1 MEEQYTLEEI
11 IAEVKSGKLSS
22 PPDTAAPEDGAVPR
36 RARPEPEV
44 PRASVAPQ
52 PGHAAPEEAA
62 GRSADEQDQAPRL
75 RPASP
80 PPARP
85 QEPVVERTEPPRHQP
100 PEQPQ
105 ASATEK
111 ARSAARAKILEFPE
125 AGYGEEDAL
134 EPEKPRRRPRA
145 PWRTQAPADWE
156 AEPEDD
162 TLPPEDEDGE
172 GVHTAPNR
180 PYDLSNPS
188 FDDAGQGAAYCT
200 AKTASLSARILFM
213 LPLLAVSVYMT
224 LAPMLA
230 LPMPP
235 GFTYTQSPFLYIL
248 VLCGIEVCAM
258 LLAADVTG
266 AGLYRLAVFRPT
278 LDSAV
283 LFSCLCTLAHAVSI
297 IAVPEWGGY
306 LPYSCVSVL
315 VCLLAVMAKRQRADI
330 LKRAYKICQVATA
343 PTAVKR
349 IRMPDGTFAAVKTQQ
364 GAYPDVERLAGP
376 SRTERVSTL
385 YAPIVIIACLV
396 LAGVATFGQG
406 QGQLFLWALAALS
419 SVCVPLLLLFAS
431 TGPARRVAKKLFTSG
446 AALLGSRGAAR
457 LSRCREAVLRDG
469 DLFPAGSIAITGMK
483 LSNSMRMEDII
494 GTAAAVFSACGSGV
508 AKAFS
513 DFARQQY
520 IIIKQASDFRFFET
534 GGMSANVGG
543 HYVLAGTPSFLL
555 RMGVHVSLSSKMAD
569 GLCLAIDSAFAGV
582 FTIKYAV
589 QPQAFSTFRVLQRCR
604 LRPVLATVFF
614 GLTQALV
621 EKRFELRSGGAD
633 YPDMA
638 DRIDLSAPE
647 CGRREEPLA
656 LLSRDSAMAFAEAA
670 GGARQQCRAEKLGIA
685 IGLISAA
692 IGLFFMYFL
701 VVSFKA
707 SSATPYNVL
716 LFLLLW
722 EVPALLCGLLITK
735 F

>member
-11 IAEVKSGKLSS
+11 IAEVKSGKLSQD
-22 PPDTAAPEDGAVPR
+22 PGAAEGGPAPR
-36 RARPEPEV
+36 RVRPEQEPQPRQSRPEPEEGV
-44 PRASVAPQ
+44 QPR
-52 PGHAAPEEAA
+52 HAAEP
-62 GRSADEQDQAPRL
+62 ADEQPAPRL
-75 RPASP
+75 RPAAP
-80 PPARP
+80 PPVRPRQAPQDGEAVPIPP
-85 QEPVVERTEPPRHQP
+85 QESQPAERP
-100 PEQPQ
+100 
-105 ASATEK
+105 
-111 ARSAARAKILEFPE
+111 AARAKILEFPDT
-125 AGYGEEDAL
+125 GRGGEE
-134 EPEKPRRRPRA
+134 EKPRRRTRA

-156 AEPEDD
+156 APEPED
-162 TLPPEDEDGE
+162 LPGEEEDEGI
-172 GVHTAPNR
+172 HTAPGR
-180 PYDLSNPS
+180 PYDLSSPS

-200 AKTASLSARILFM
+200 AKTASLSARILFL
-213 LPLLAVSVYMT
+213 LPLLAASVYMT
-224 LAPMLA
+224 LAPMLG
-230 LPMPP
+230 LPMPAR
-235 GFTYTQSPFLYIL
+235 FTYVEQPFFYIL
-248 VLCGIEVCAM
+248 TLCGMEVCAM

-266 AGLYRLAVFRPT
+266 AGLYRLAVLRPT

-315 VCLLAVMAKRQRADI
+315 ICLLAVMAKRQRADI

-349 IRMPDGTFAAVKTQQ
+349 IRLPDGALAAVKTQQ
-364 GAYPDVERLAGP
+364 GAYPDVERLAEP
-376 SRTERVSTL
+376 SRAERISTL
-385 YAPIVIIACLV
+385 YAPVVIAACLA
-396 LAGVATFGQG
+396 LAAAATFGQG

-419 SVCVPLLLLFAS
+419 SVCVPIPLIFAS

-446 AALLGSRGAAR
+446 AALLGSRGAVR
-457 LSRCREAVLRDG
+457 LSQCRAAVLRDG
-469 DLFPAGSIAITGMK
+469 DLFPAGSVAITGMK
-483 LSNSMRMEDII
+483 LSNAMPMEEVI
-494 GTAAAVFSACGSGV
+494 GTAAAVFSVCGSGV
-508 AKAFS
+508 GKAFS

-520 IIIKQASDFRFFET
+520 ITVKRADDFRFFET

-543 HYVLAGTPSFLL
+543 RYVLAGSPSFLM
-555 RMGVHVSLSSKMAD
+555 RMGVRVSLSRKLAD

-582 FTIKYAV
+582 FTVKYAV
-589 QPQAFSTFRVLQRCR
+589 QPQSFSTFRVLQRCR

-621 EKRFELRSGGAD
+621 EKRFELRDGGAD

-638 DRIDLSAPE
+638 DRIELSAPE

-656 LLSRDSAMAFAEAA
+656 LLSRDSSMAFAEAA

-685 IGLISAA
+685 VGLVSAA

-701 VVSFKA
+701 VASFKA